1 MNDLDY
7 AINNL
12 KKEASIFFQKKQWKN
27 YYETYSKML
36 KFSKEKHEVLCKMGV
51 AKFYMGEIT
60 NSINLYKDS
69 INHKKNYETAHE
81 NLAIAYKE
89 IGKYEDAIE
98 NFIKVLKINNKNLKS
113 KISVIDLLKYI
124 EPKNNKNNYIL
135 EINKKINEFGNKIK
149 SKIENVEIKEFLK
162 NSENVFKKKENE
174 IFFFETQI
182 IKKNSEDL
190 GCKRHLKIFE
200 EFKIIPNYCFNCYKV
215 QILPEK
221 VTDLIKLSF
230 LFNNIK
236 LKKNNIRKCMVEIRP
251 NIVGNYKAYI
261 YCKSVAEAE
270 DLKNDMNN
278 KLKIIGIDD
287 CKVEIKHGC
296 SEYYSIYPD
305 FKKINS
311 KEGKNM
317 HYPKEW
323 ITFEEK
329 FDERLPIR
337 NKIDLKK
344 FLPTNSKINLSD
356 FLVIKNWIIYADII
370 GDYSYKEIYNIKI
383 KDYFIEKMISNQ
395 IDFRK
400 KEFTKSNNS

>member
-1 MNDLDY
+1 
-7 AINNL
+7 
-12 KKEASIFFQKKQWKN
+12 
-27 YYETYSKML
+27 
-36 KFSKEKHEVLCKMGV
+36 
-51 AKFYMGEIT
+51 
-60 NSINLYKDS
+60 
-69 INHKKNYETAHE
+69 
-81 NLAIAYKE
+81 
-89 IGKYEDAIE
+89 
-98 NFIKVLKINNKNLKS
+98 
-113 KISVIDLLKYI
+113 
-124 EPKNNKNNYIL
+124 
-135 EINKKINEFGNKIK
+135 
-149 SKIENVEIKEFLK
+149 
-162 NSENVFKKKENE
+162 
-174 IFFFETQI
+174 
-182 IKKNSEDL
+182 
-190 GCKRHLKIFE
+190 
-200 EFKIIPNYCFNCYKV
+200 
-215 QILPEK
+215 
-221 VTDLIKLSF
+221 
-230 LFNNIK
+230 
-236 LKKNNIRKCMVEIRP
+236 
-251 NIVGNYKAYI
+251 
-261 YCKSVAEAE
+261 
-270 DLKNDMNN
+270 MNN

-311 KEGKNM
+311 KEAKNM
-317 HYPKEW
+317 SYPKEW